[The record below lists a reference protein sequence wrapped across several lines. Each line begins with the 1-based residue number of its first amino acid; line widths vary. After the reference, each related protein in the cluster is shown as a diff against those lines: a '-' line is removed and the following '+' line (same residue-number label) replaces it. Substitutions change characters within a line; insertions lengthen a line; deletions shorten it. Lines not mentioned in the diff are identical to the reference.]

1 LLGHAGG
8 DAMNPKIGV
17 ALGSGGAR
25 GWAHIGV
32 LHALEE
38 AGLSP
43 DIVCGTSIGA
53 VIGALNLVGALA
65 DFAQFVRRMNRI
77 RLSQYFD
84 FKFSAGGI
92 IAGKRVLQ
100 VLEPIFGRT
109 TIEDL
114 PRRFGCVATDLATG
128 DEVWLREGRLID
140 ALRASYSIPGLFPP
154 VEIGGRW
161 LLDGAL
167 VNPLPISLCRALG
180 AELILAIDVNAGIL
194 APMRFDAEGLRLT
207 ERRGIA
213 GGIGGIGGFVRGYFG
228 RRKGGPSTF
237 GVLTR
242 TFQIA
247 QMRLS
252 RIRLEQDPADIVLR
266 PEVGR
271 IGPLEFYRA
280 GECIAAGEAA
290 VRKALPAINQALR
303 APRTA
308 QARRGA

>member
-1 LLGHAGG
+1 
-8 DAMNPKIGV
+8 MNPKIGV

-43 DIVCGTSIGA
+43 DVVCGTSIGA
-53 VIGALNLVGALA
+53 VIGALHLKGALA

-84 FKFSAGGI
+84 FKFSAGGV

-100 VLEPIFGRT
+100 VLEPMLGKT
-109 TIEDL
+109 AIEDL

-128 DEVWLREGRLID
+128 DEVWLLEGRLID

-154 VEIGGRW
+154 VKLGGRW

-167 VNPLPISLCRALG
+167 VNPLPVSLCRALG
-180 AELILAIDVNAGIL
+180 AELILAVDVNAGIL
-194 APMRFDAEGLRLT
+194 APMQFEAEGLGLA
-207 ERRGIA
+207 ERRGVA
-213 GGIGGIGGFVRGYFG
+213 RGIGSFVRGVFG
-228 RRKGGPSTF
+228 RPRGGPSTF

-247 QMRLS
+247 QTRLS
-252 RIRLEQDPADIVLR
+252 RIRLEQDPADIVLH
-266 PEVGR
+266 PDVGR

-280 GECIAAGEAA
+280 RECIAAGEDA
-290 VRKALPAINQALR
+290 VRKALPAIRETLR
-303 APRTA
+303 VPRGTP
-308 QARRGA
+308 ARRAGPH

>member
-1 LLGHAGG
+1 
-8 DAMNPKIGV
+8 MTPKIGV

-43 DIVCGTSIGA
+43 DVVCGTSIGA
-53 VIGALNLVGALA
+53 VIGALHLKGALA

-84 FKFSAGGI
+84 FKFSAGGV

-100 VLEPIFGRT
+100 VLEPMLGKT
-109 TIEDL
+109 AIEDL

-128 DEVWLREGRLID
+128 EEVWLLEGRLID

-154 VEIGGRW
+154 VRLDGRW

-167 VNPLPISLCRALG
+167 VNPLPVSLCRALG
-180 AELILAIDVNAGIL
+180 AEVILAVDINAGIL
-194 APMRFDAEGLRLT
+194 APMEFEAEGLGLA
-207 ERRGIA
+207 ERRSLAG
-213 GGIGGIGGFVRGYFG
+213 GGIGGLVRGVFG

-237 GVLTR
+237 GVLSR

-247 QMRLS
+247 QTRLS
-252 RIRLEQDPADIVLR
+252 RIRLERDPADLVLR
-266 PEVGR
+266 PDVGR
-271 IGPLEFYRA
+271 VGPLEFYRA
-280 GECIAAGEAA
+280 RDCIAAGEEA
-290 VRKALPAINQALR
+290 VRKALPAIRETLR
-303 APRTA
+303 APRPA
-308 QARRGA
+308 PARRAGPH

>member
-1 LLGHAGG
+1 MSAKL
-8 DAMNPKIGV
+8 GV

-32 LHALEE
+32 LRAL
-38 AGLSP
+38 AAHGFSP

-53 VIGALNLVGALA
+53 VIGALQLVGALD

-84 FKFSAGGI
+84 FKFGAGGI

-100 VLEPIFGRT
+100 VLEPIFQRT
-109 TIEDL
+109 GIEDL
-114 PRRFGCVATDLATG
+114 PRGFACVATDLSTG

-161 LLDGAL
+161 LVDGAL
-167 VNPLPISLCRALG
+167 VNPVPVSLCRALG
-180 AELILAIDVNAGIL
+180 AEVILAVDVNAGIL
-194 APMRFDAEGLRLT
+194 APMQADAEQLGLA
-207 ERRGIA
+207 RRSGIA
-213 GGIGGIGGFVRGYFG
+213 GGFAGFVRGYFG
-228 RRKGGPSTF
+228 RRKDGPSTF

-242 TFQIA
+242 SFQIA
-247 QMRLS
+247 QTRLS
-252 RIRLEQDPADIVLR
+252 RIRLAEDPPNLVLH

-290 VRKALPAINQALR
+290 VRAALPALAEAMR
-303 APRTA
+303 APGVA
-308 QARRGA
+308 AKRRGAAH